1 METRKIKTWRNP
13 FGEGFSI
20 CRRREIELK
29 SGVTILVGC
38 NGAGKT
44 TMLKNIQESLKRDN
58 IPFLNFD
65 NLHDGGSNSLQ
76 EAFAE
81 NNFSF
86 ISQAWNSSEGENISL
101 NIGKMAS
108 ILQHFIIT
116 GKSLRRRD
124 RLVEAF
130 REINNDE
137 EDEQISNERWILL
150 DAIDSGYSID
160 NVIDLKELFDTIL
173 EDAQKYNVDVY
184 IVASA
189 NEYELAA
196 NMECFDV
203 MSGKYINFKNYEDY
217 KKYIINTRAKKEKRY
232 NKD

>member
-44 TMLKNIQESLKRDN
+44 TMLKNIQESLKKDN

-116 GKSLRRRD
+116 GKMGNSCSVPRSSHFSSIRPSRR
-124 RLVEAF
+124 
-130 REINNDE
+130 
-137 EDEQISNERWILL
+137 
-150 DAIDSGYSID
+150 
-160 NVIDLKELFDTIL
+160 K
-173 EDAQKYNVDVY
+173 
-184 IVASA
+184 
-189 NEYELAA
+189 
-196 NMECFDV
+196 
-203 MSGKYINFKNYEDY
+203 
-217 KKYIINTRAKKEKRY
+217 
-232 NKD
+232 